1 MKSILVSIVFFAMAY
16 IVISQPLAAS
26 DCELCMVRHFTKRP
40 LKSILLIFSVNS
52 IFRQM

>member
-1 MKSILVSIVFFAMAY
+1 MKSILASIVFFAMAY

-26 DCELCMVRHFTKRP
+26 DCELCMVRHLKRYI
-40 LKSILLIFSVNS
+40 KIKIAIFFVNS